1 MKKLIAILCIFVLCL
16 SLTACSKVRDFSC
29 YSVQQ
34 HGDGWSI
41 VYTDEEGVEEI
52 AALGSYEQPLAFEK
66 GRFYFVQN
74 GSMVS
79 VDPDGKARQETV
91 ITGLP
96 ENAKISFVDEE
107 NFYCLADR
115 GGATCWRI
123 SKTVPTDQEEM
134 VIPREFRA
142 QYYRE
147 LKVAVYGAVSALE
160 DKIRVRSVRAE
171 MDSNGSLLSVDLELL
186 CYDHDKGFGMEG
198 WRTCRV
204 EAAITLDGV
213 KTTYTNE
220 NLILSVAYS
229 TVSPMLTLED
239 CITILEDVD
248 TSLIATTNAQGEAAG
263 FRLVYQADEYEAY
276 VDDNY
281 STLPYVDQN
290 GQPMDVST
298 YAKHFVLA
306 QIGGCDTALTDS
318 DGTAC
323 GNLTVIRFN

>member
-1 MKKLIAILCIFVLCL
+1 MKKLIVILCTFALCL

-34 HGDGWSI
+34 YGDGWSI
-41 VYTDEEGVEEI
+41 VYTDEDGTEEI

-79 VDPDGKARQETV
+79 VDPDGKDRQETAV
-91 ITGLP
+91 SGLP
-96 ENAKISFVDEE
+96 ENALISFVDEA

-115 GGATCWRI
+115 GGSTCWRI
-123 SKTVPTDQEEM
+123 SKADMANQEEM
-134 VIPREFRA
+134 VIPRQFRP

-147 LKVAVYGAVSALE
+147 LRVAVYGAVSALN
-160 DKIRVRSVRAE
+160 DQIRVRSARAT

-204 EAAITLDGV
+204 EAKITLDGV
-213 KTTYTNE
+213 KTTYINE
-220 NLILSVAYS
+220 NLILSVSPS
-229 TVSPMLTLED
+229 TLSPMLTLDD

-248 TSLIATTNAQGEAAG
+248 TAQIASVNAQGQADG
-263 FRLVYQADEYEAY
+263 FRLVYLADEYEEY
-276 VDDNY
+276 VASNY
-281 STLPYVDQN
+281 ANLPYVDQT
-290 GQPMDVST
+290 GTAMDVSKI
-298 YAKHFVLA
+298 AKRFVLA
-306 QIGGCDTALTDS
+306 QVGGCDTVLTDR
-318 DGTAC
+318 DGTSC